1 MGVLDERA
9 EIEKEIDG
17 ETIATVLLETASRHP
32 DAPAFTQGEETLT
45 WGQTRERVLRIAA
58 AFTALGLEPG
68 ETVAL
73 MMPNRTEHVL
83 ADLGV
88 VHAGGV
94 PTTFYATLAPEQ
106 VAYVATDCAARYA
119 VLDGPDQLA
128 RWRPVLSRLPSLR
141 AVIVLNDCP
150 SGSPYLSWESFL
162 SLGSGECSR
171 WRDLTPSS
179 TLTVLYTSGTTG
191 RPKGVVITHRMA
203 LYECRVSE
211 STADLPPQSV
221 SVSYLPF
228 AHIADRV
235 LSIYLPLV
243 RASHVYFCADPAQL
257 AAVLA
262 VARPHGFF
270 GVPRVWEKMMA
281 AIQAVLGA
289 EQDPARRS
297 AVTSAMA
304 AGQAYVEACSYG
316 RSATPEVLEA
326 YSRAEE
332 TVLGPMRSL
341 IGLDRVRH
349 TLSAAAPLPIEVARF
364 FAGLGLRILD
374 VYGMTETTGAA
385 TANLPDA
392 FKLGTVGRAMPGIE
406 LRLADDGEILL
417 RGTTCTPGYLGL
429 PSATAELLD
438 SDGWVHTGD
447 LGTLDADG
455 FLSVVDRKKEII
467 ITAGGENIAP
477 SLIENLLKE
486 HPLIGQALAYGDG
499 RRHVVAVLTLDGEVA
514 PVWAA
519 ARGLPGDLGTLASD
533 PVVLEEIAAAVD
545 AANARLARVQQVKKW
560 TLLPDEW
567 TAESEELTPT
577 LKLKRRVI
585 HTKYASAIDA
595 LYA

>member
-1 MGVLDERA
+1 MGVLDDRA
-9 EIEKEIDG
+9 EIEKRIEG
-17 ETIATVLLETASRHP
+17 ETVPRVLLETATRYP

-45 WGQTRERVLRIAA
+45 WGETRARVLRIAA

-106 VAYVATDCAARYA
+106 VAYVAADCAARYA

-128 RWRPVLSRLPSLR
+128 RWQPVLSRLPLLR

-150 SGSPYLSWESFL
+150 SGEPYLPWSSFL
-162 SLGSGECSR
+162 ALGDSSCSR
-171 WRDLTPSS
+171 WEDLTPSS

-203 LYECRVSE
+203 LYECRISE
-211 STADLPPQSV
+211 STSELPPHSV
-221 SVSYLPF
+221 GVSYLPF

-235 LSIYLPLV
+235 LSIYLPVV
-243 RASHVYFCADPAQL
+243 RASHIYFCPDPSQL

-289 EQDPARRS
+289 EQSADRRAAIS
-297 AVTSAMA
+297 AAME
-304 AGQAYVEACSYG
+304 AGLAYVESCSYG
-316 RSATPEVLEA
+316 RAPTPEVLEA
-326 YSRAEE
+326 FTRADAE
-332 TVLGPMRSL
+332 VLAPMRSL
-341 IGLDRVRH
+341 IGLDRVRQ
-349 TLSAAAPLPIEVARF
+349 TLSAAAPLPLEVARF

-406 LRLADDGEILL
+406 LRLAEDGEILL
-417 RGTTCTPGYLGL
+417 RGTTCTPGYLRL

-438 SDGWVHTGD
+438 GDGWVHTGD
-447 LGTLDADG
+447 LGSLDADG
-455 FLSVVDRKKEII
+455 FLRVVDRKKEII

-477 SLIENLLKE
+477 SLIENVLKE

-499 RRHVVAVLTLDGEVA
+499 RRYVVAVLTLDGEVA

-519 ARGLPGDLGTLASD
+519 TRGLPGDLRTLASD
-533 PVVLEEIAAAVD
+533 PVVLEEVGAAVD

-577 LKLKRRVI
+577 LKLKRRVV
-585 HTKYASAIDA
+585 HTKYAGAIDA
-595 LYA
+595 LYE

>member
-1 MGVLDERA
+1 MSVLDERA
-9 EIEKEIDG
+9 EVEKQIEG
-17 ETIATVLLETASRHP
+17 ETIPAVLLETASRYP
-32 DAPAFTQGEETLT
+32 DAPAFTLGEETLT
-45 WGQTRERVLRIAA
+45 WGETRSRVLRIAA
-58 AFTALGLEPG
+58 AFAELGLEPG

-106 VAYVATDCAARYA
+106 VAYVAADCSARYA

-128 RWRPVLSRLPSLR
+128 RWQPVLSELPLLR

-150 SGSPYLSWESFL
+150 PGSPYLSWESFL
-162 SLGSGECSR
+162 ELGSSSGSR
-171 WRDLTPSS
+171 WEDLTPSS

-211 STADLPPQSV
+211 ATSDLPPQSV
-221 SVSYLPF
+221 GVSYLPF

-235 LSIYLPLV
+235 LSIYLPVV
-243 RASHVYFCADPAQL
+243 RGSHVHFCPDPARL
-257 AAVLA
+257 PAVLA

-289 EQDPARRS
+289 EQDSARRA
-297 AVTSAMA
+297 AVASAME
-304 AGQAYVEACSYG
+304 AGCAYVESCSYG
-316 RSATPEVLEA
+316 ATTTPEVLEA
-326 YSRAEE
+326 FTRADAA
-332 TVLGPMRSL
+332 VLAPMRAL
-341 IGLDRVRH
+341 IGLDRVRQ
-349 TLSAAAPLPIEVARF
+349 TLSAAAPLPLEVARF

-406 LRLADDGEILL
+406 LRLAEDGEILL
-417 RGTTCTPGYLGL
+417 RGTICTPGYLHL
-429 PSATAELLD
+429 PSETAALLD
-438 SDGWVHTGD
+438 PDGWVHTGD
-447 LGTLDADG
+447 LGELDADG
-455 FLSVVDRKKEII
+455 FLSVVDRKKEIM

-477 SLIENLLKE
+477 SLIENVLKE

-499 RRHVVAVLTLDGEVA
+499 RRYVVAVLTLDGEVA

-519 ARGLPGDLGTLASD
+519 ARGLSGDLRELASS
-533 PVVLEEIAAAVD
+533 PAVLEEVGAAVET
-545 AANARLARVQQVKKW
+545 ANARLARVQQVKKW
-560 TLLPDEW
+560 ALLPDEW

-585 HTKYASAIDA
+585 HAKYALAIDA
-595 LYA
+595 LYD

>member
-1 MGVLDERA
+1 MDVLEERA
-9 EIEKEIDG
+9 EIEKEISG
-17 ETIATVLLETASRHP
+17 LTIADVLRETASRFP
-32 DAPAFTQGEETLT
+32 SAPAFTHGEETLT
-45 WGQTRERVLRIAA
+45 WVETRERVLRIAA

-68 ETVAL
+68 DTVAL

-83 ADLGV
+83 ADLGA

-94 PTTFYATLAPEQ
+94 PTTFYASLAPEQ
-106 VAYVATDCAARYA
+106 VAYVAADCDARFA
-119 VLDGPDQLA
+119 VLDGPGQLA
-128 RWRPVLSRLPSLR
+128 RWQPVLSRLPSLR
-141 AVIVLNDCP
+141 AVIVLNDGP
-150 SGSPYLSWESFL
+150 SGEPYLSWESFL
-162 SLGSGECSR
+162 ALGDGSCDR
-171 WRDLTPSS
+171 WQDLTPSS

-191 RPKGVVITHRMA
+191 SPKGVVVTHRMA

-211 STADLPPQSV
+211 RTTDLPPQSV
-221 SVSYLPF
+221 GVSYLPF

-235 LSIYLPLV
+235 LSIYLPIV
-243 RASHVYFCADPAQL
+243 RASHVHFCPDPARL

-262 VARPHGFF
+262 TARPHAFF

-281 AIQAVLGA
+281 AIQSALGA

-297 AVTSAMA
+297 AVEAAMSA
-304 AGQAYVEACSYG
+304 GREYVESCSYG
-316 RSATPEVLEA
+316 RETTPEIQEAFARADAEVLA
-326 YSRAEE
+326 
-332 TVLGPMRSL
+332 PIRSL

-349 TLSAAAPLPIEVARF
+349 TLSAAAPLPLDVARF

-385 TANLPDA
+385 TANVPDA

-406 LRLADDGEILL
+406 IRLAADGEILV
-417 RGTTCTPGYLGL
+417 RGTTCTPGYLNL
-429 PSATAELLD
+429 PEATESLID

-455 FLSVVDRKKEII
+455 FLTVVDRKKEII

-486 HPLIGQALAYGDG
+486 HPLIGQALAYGD
-499 RRHVVAVLTLDGEVA
+499 RRRYVVAMLTLDGEVA

-519 ARGLPGDLGTLASD
+519 ARGLPGDLATLVAS
-533 PVVLEEIAAAVD
+533 PVVRAEIEQAVA

-560 TLLPDEW
+560 VLLPDEW

-577 LKLKRRVI
+577 LKLRRRVI
-585 HTKYASAIDA
+585 HAKYASALEA
-595 LYA
+595 MYE